1 MTHWL
6 RALAALA
13 ALTWDLVLVPS
24 TDKVA
29 HNHSLL
35 QFQGIQCFLQ
45 LQSHRKEHGTHKYMQ
60 KKKKPKDIQFLKIKK
75 QLMKIQYKLSKM
87 F

>member
-6 RALAALA
+6 RALGALA

-29 HNHSLL
+29 HNHPLL
-35 QFQGIQCFLQ
+35 QFQGIPCFL
-45 LQSHRKEHGTHKYMQ
+45 LPHRHRKEHGTHKYMQ
-60 KKKKPKDIQFLKIKK
+60 KKTPKDIQFLKIKK
-75 QLMKIQYKLSKM
+75 QLMKKQYKLSKM